1 MSIPKEPRQLMI
13 NLMYL
18 VLTAMLA
25 LNVSAEIINAFFDL
39 DKSLQKSAKVAAD
52 GSKITYESAQSA
64 LNKKP
69 ALQKVLNAAMSES
82 TSRISQFTDYV
93 DGIRAKLIDQ
103 SAGGNN
109 NGVLDSLDFDHG
121 MPKGKKDKDVTTR
134 LLAEGP
140 DGAKLEKEVNQLKL
154 DLTAIFKKAATSNE
168 VLEEKKGA
176 WKKADADAFVDAFVK
191 GMVLDID
198 ESWKL
203 SDKKSWADY
212 KFRQMP
218 LAAAL
223 PTLSKFQSDARAAQ
237 ADINNKL
244 AGIIGTFELKLDKF
258 FPVLAAKQ
266 GYVIEGE
273 KFEAEVAIGSY
284 SSQFAKTSSL
294 TVDGQGISLNSEGKG
309 TYSKPASGIGKKKIN
324 LSCTVRN
331 PLTGESFSGTS
342 EFEYEVGRRSAALSA
357 DKMNVFY
364 IGVENPISVAVAGA
378 SSNQINV
385 SGSGGGINIS
395 GSGTKYVVKAS
406 TPGEAVVKVSAP
418 GITQDF
424 PFRVK
429 RIPDPRATL
438 GGQKLSSGAMGS
450 GEMKAQQMVFP
461 YLENFDFEANCTID
475 RFTCVRIAKRSD
487 PQAVQNSGQ
496 TLNQAKALTSQATP
510 GDVYMFDDIYARCP
524 GDVAGRKLNS
534 MSWRIK

>member
-52 GSKITYESAQSA
+52 GSKVTYESAQSA

-273 KFEAEVAIGSY
+273 KFEAEVAIGAY
-284 SSQFAKTSSL
+284 SNQFAKTSSL
-294 TVDGQGISLNSEGKG
+294 SVNGQGVALNAEGKG
-309 TYSKPASGIGKKKIN
+309 TYSTTASGLGKKKIN

-342 EFEYEVGRRSAALSA
+342 DFEYEVGRRSCTVSA

-364 IGVENPISVAVAGA
+364 LGVDNPLSVSAAGVATSALKVSTSGP
-378 SSNQINV
+378 ITL
-385 SGSGGGINIS
+385 SGSGNPY
-395 GSGTKYVVKAS
+395 TVRAS
-406 TPGEAVVKVSAP
+406 AQGEAVITVSGGGLKDTP
-418 GITQDF
+418 F
-424 PFRVK
+424 KFRVK
-429 RIPDPRATL
+429 KIPDPRATL
-438 GGQKLSSGAMGS
+438 GGAKASSGAMGS
-450 GEMKAQQMVFP
+450 GEMRAQQMVLP
-461 YLENFDFEANCTID
+461 YLDNFDFDA
-475 RFTCVRIAKRSD
+475 TCKVESFVVVRTAKRQD
-487 PQAVQNSGQ
+487 PQIVRNSGQ
-496 TLNQAKALTSQATP
+496 TFTQARSVIDLAAPNDT
-510 GDVYMFDDIYARCP
+510 YFFDDIMARCP
-524 GDVAGRKLNS
+524 GDPIARKINP
-534 MSWRIK
+534 MTWRIK